1 MFCWRNEYIAGTLG
15 NFTKRRKSQMACHEK
30 QEFICPNKVGL
41 IEIGCSIKTIELGS
55 NEIVG
60 FDTLTGDKILVRRWN
75 SGLNIIFCVLLPSIS
90 NDRRKVDSDISGSWS
105 SFENMQFN
113 HFQKK
118 NAHATWNQQTTGK
131 IKQAAESPRW
141 GNST

>member
-1 MFCWRNEYIAGTLG
+1 
-15 NFTKRRKSQMACHEK
+15 MACHEK
-30 QEFICPNKVGL
+30 QEFICPNKVGS
-41 IEIGCSIKTIELGS
+41 IKIGSSIKTIELGS

-90 NDRRKVDSDISGSWS
+90 NDGRKVDSDISGSWS
-105 SFENMQFN
+105 SFEKMQSN

-118 NAHATWNQQTTGK
+118 
-131 IKQAAESPRW
+131 
-141 GNST
+141 